1 MLPLYPLE
9 ELHNMNKL
17 MTQTLILSSLLTLA
31 TWAQA
36 ADNAATAAPG
46 TPHPKSLFA
55 QADKDG
61 DGKLNS
67 SEFAELQ
74 ALRDAEIAKHRA
86 ARPDFATLDKDGDGL
101 LSQEELR
108 AGRAGKA
115 HPGGRHGGR
124 DGMCGGGKHSPMFT
138 QADADKNGTLSEAEY
153 QQLLKERQERQAQM
167 NAATPDFK
175 TLDTNGDGQLS
186 QDELR
191 AGMQKNFKLMAQP
204 AAE

>member
-1 MLPLYPLE
+1 
-9 ELHNMNKL
+9 MNQL
-17 MTQTLILSSLLTLA
+17 MTKTLILSSLLTLA

-36 ADNAATAAPG
+36 ADNAATAAPD

-67 SEFAELQ
+67 SEFTELQ
-74 ALRDAEIAKHRA
+74 TLRDAEIAKHRA
-86 ARPDFATLDKDGDGL
+86 ARPDFTTLDKDGDGL

-108 AGRAGKA
+108 AGKA
-115 HPGGRHGGR
+115 HPGGRHGDR

-153 QQLLKERQERQAQM
+153 QQLLKARQERQAQM

-186 QDELR
+186 KDELR

-204 AAE
+204 GAE